1 MAKKDYENAKIDRS
15 KTAVMAGCMLMP
27 FQQLIAFMGFT
38 EGLIAMHEEPEAVK
52 ELLHYM
58 ADFYVPI
65 IEKTIEYYQPDIF
78 YILDDTAAKL
88 NPFISV
94 AMYRDILMPVYMKL
108 TQAAR
113 DRGLPIQFHNCG
125 RCEDFYDDMLKL
137 GVVYTDPAQTTND
150 LLAAK
155 EKYGTKLVF
164 CGGWDWD
171 LPEHAPQVTEEAVR
185 QSVRDAIDKY
195 APGGSYAFAGGVLGR
210 YGDDRAKEINR
221 WVQEEVLSYGK
232 NYYDK

>member
-1 MAKKDYENAKIDRS
+1 
-15 KTAVMAGCMLMP
+15 
-27 FQQLIAFMGFT
+27 
-38 EGLIAMHEEPEAVK
+38 
-52 ELLHYM
+52 
-58 ADFYVPI
+58 
-65 IEKTIEYYQPDIF
+65 
-78 YILDDTAAKL
+78 
-88 NPFISV
+88 
-94 AMYRDILMPVYMKL
+94 MYRDILMPVYMKL

-171 LPEHAPQVTEEAVR
+171 LLRTCAAGYGRSCAAVC
-185 QSVRDAIDKY
+185 QDAIDKY
-195 APGGSYAFAGGVLGR
+195 APGGSYAFAGGVFR
-210 YGDDRAKEINR
+210 QIWRR
-221 WVQEEVLSYGK
+221 QGK
-232 NYYDK
+232 RN

>member
-1 MAKKDYENAKIDRS
+1 
-15 KTAVMAGCMLMP
+15 
-27 FQQLIAFMGFT
+27 
-38 EGLIAMHEEPEAVK
+38 
-52 ELLHYM
+52 
-58 ADFYVPI
+58 
-65 IEKTIEYYQPDIF
+65 
-78 YILDDTAAKL
+78 
-88 NPFISV
+88 
-94 AMYRDILMPVYMKL
+94 MYRDILMPVYMKL

-164 CGGWDWD
+164 AAVGLD

-185 QSVRDAIDKY
+185 QSVRMPLTNTRRRQLRLLPAVFRQIW
-195 APGGSYAFAGGVLGR
+195 R
-210 YGDDRAKEINR
+210 R
-221 WVQEEVLSYGK
+221 QGK
-232 NYYDK
+232 RN

>member
-1 MAKKDYENAKIDRS
+1 
-15 KTAVMAGCMLMP
+15 
-27 FQQLIAFMGFT
+27 
-38 EGLIAMHEEPEAVK
+38 
-52 ELLHYM
+52 
-58 ADFYVPI
+58 
-65 IEKTIEYYQPDIF
+65 
-78 YILDDTAAKL
+78 
-88 NPFISV
+88 
-94 AMYRDILMPVYMKL
+94 MYRDILMPVYMKL

-185 QSVRDAIDKY
+185 QSVRDALTNTRR
-195 APGGSYAFAGGVLGR
+195 AAVTPSPAVLGR

-221 WVQEEVLSYGK
+221 WVQEEVLSHGK
-232 NYYDK
+232 TIMTNKA